1 MAYRDDDALT
11 PHHLLGGGLNARWG
25 AEGCAVTS
33 GSDQQLEV
41 ITMDGQV
48 VFAYRSAELPL
59 ALHQR
64 DEELT
69 ARLVDL
75 ERRESSLQEQKRRL
89 EERLSQINL
98 DADALSQRF
107 LSLATQNGD
116 GRSLWADLQSACP
129 IPDEGWDRLFARI
142 RDLDAEWDNAW
153 EAWEEFE
160 KKWASHAPR
169 LEAHRD
175 RRDSLDERRA
185 SLPSV
190 VYNVENTR
198 LNREQEMLSR
208 ELDQLLS
215 ERRLQYDWFDRLLID
230 EQDFLDELHGRLA
243 VSVAL
248 VVPEGTPRTP
258 LDIWLS
264 EAANWHSVVVR
275 QLRDAQRW
283 FRDRRTLDAR
293 LDKVNADIRQWNRN
307 IREQNADIERLNAD
321 RIDWVLDA
329 DRHLR
334 QSFKVTDAIR
344 QRLVHAI
351 DSKVSHRDG
360 QVRGLA
366 FEMAC
371 EDLLRAHRFAE
382 VVRQGGADDGGVD
395 IWANQI
401 SPDEGTLR
409 TAIQCKIKGKRRT
422 VGRNDVML
430 FHGNLSENLHHRA
443 ILMTFGRVEPNA
455 MQWGSARGI
464 EFWDGQR
471 VCEMMIVADVGLDL
485 YRDERE
491 NLAVRLHDAYWDELI
506 TRAQAEHE
514 KQKRKKS

>member
-1 MAYRDDDALT
+1 M
-11 PHHLLGGGLNARWG
+11 
-25 AEGCAVTS
+25 TS
-33 GSDQQLEV
+33 GSGQQLQV

-48 VFAYRSAELPL
+48 VFAYRSAELPV
-59 ALHQR
+59 ALRQR

-69 ARLVDL
+69 ASFTDL
-75 ERRESSLQEQKRRL
+75 ERRESSLQERKRRL
-89 EERLSQINL
+89 EERLSQINI

-107 LSLATQNGD
+107 LSLAAQSGE

-129 IPDEGWDRLFARI
+129 IPDEDWDRLFARI

-160 KKWASHAPR
+160 TKWASYGPR
-169 LEAHRD
+169 REAHRD

-185 SLPSV
+185 SLPV
-190 VYNVENTR
+190 VAYNVENTL
-198 LNREQEMLSR
+198 LNQEQEALSR

-215 ERRLQYDWFDRLLID
+215 ERRTHYGRFDRLLID
-230 EQDFLDELHGRLA
+230 EQDFLDELRGHLTVDA
-243 VSVAL
+243 VL
-248 VVPEGTPRTP
+248 VVPDSAPRES
-258 LDIWLS
+258 LDTWLS
-264 EAANWHSVVVR
+264 EVADWHDTVVR

-283 FRDRRTLDAR
+283 YRDRRTLDVR
-293 LDKVNADIRQWNRN
+293 LDKLNADVRQWNRD
-307 IREQNADIERLNAD
+307 IHGQNADIERLNAG
-321 RIDWVLDA
+321 RIDWVLNA

-334 QSFKVTDAIR
+334 QSFKVTEAIH
-344 QRLVHAI
+344 QRLVRAI
-351 DSKVSHRDG
+351 DSKLSHRDG

-382 VVRQGGADDGGVD
+382 VVRQGGVDDGGVD

-471 VCEMMIVADVGLDL
+471 VCEMMIAADVGLDL

-491 NLAVRLHDAYWDELI
+491 NLAVRLHDAYWDELLA
-506 TRAQAEHE
+506 RAQAEHE
-514 KQKRKKS
+514 KRKKG